1 MKLNIRGRHLTVTPE
16 MEDYA
21 RDKIGRLDKYFAGIQ
36 HGDVTLGIDGHG
48 TQRTHSVE
56 ASVTLGHGTRLLGT
70 GQGGDML
77 AAIDDAENKLQ
88 KQIRRFHA
96 RLKAHRD
103 RRRIADGKAMAPDE
117 EEATYEQ
124 VVREMLEEGEE

>member
-1 MKLNIRGRHLTVTPE
+1 MKLNIVGRHITVTDE
-16 MEDYA
+16 IEEYA
-21 RDKIGRLDKYFAGIQ
+21 RDKFGKLDKYFSGIQ
-36 HGDVTLGIDGHG
+36 YADVVMEIDGHG

-56 ASVTLGHGTRLLGT
+56 ASVVLGHGARLLGK
-70 GQGGDML
+70 GAGGDML
-77 AAIDDAENKLQ
+77 AAIDAAEGKLE

-103 RRRIADGKAMAPDE
+103 RRRIGEGQTVPPVE

>member
-1 MKLNIRGRHLTVTPE
+1 MKLNIVGRHLDISPR
-16 MEDYA
+16 MENHA
-21 RDKIGRLDKYFAGIQ
+21 REKFAKLDRYFAGIQ
-36 HGDVTLGIDGHG
+36 HADLVMQVNGRGQAATYG
-48 TQRTHSVE
+48 VE
-56 ASVTLGHGTRLLGT
+56 AAVVLGHGTRLVGK
-70 GQGGDML
+70 GQAADAL
-77 AAIDDAENKLQ
+77 TAIDQAENKLE

-103 RRRIADGKAMAPDE
+103 RQRISHAQGGPPEE